1 MKQTYNLLI
10 MISLMLLTISCNGN
24 TEAEEVDAYE
34 VEDVD
39 TAQHDSEIPR
49 LMMQPGNEFLLTPIG
64 HLTDEFST
72 PEHLDREAARSFIFV
87 QTTDS
92 INVMREYEEGR
103 VLKLSLDEDLEISA
117 RINRNQAMGERIRN
131 LTASILDPYEG
142 VITLA
147 LEEDRMTGNI
157 DLVSEN
163 RLFHLRF
170 DSLSGLHY
178 LAEIDREK
186 LDVIEG
192 EDPLEFDE

>member
-1 MKQTYNLLI
+1 MKQAFVTFFI
-10 MISLMLLTISCNGN
+10 VIGCMLMGSCNGEPE
-24 TEAEEVDAYE
+24 TGE
-34 VEDVD
+34 VEMMQD
-39 TAQHDSEIPR
+39 TTEVPR
-49 LMMQPGNEFLLTPIG
+49 LMMQPGNEFLLIPIG
-64 HLTDEFST
+64 HLTEDYST
-72 PEHLDREAARSFIFV
+72 PEHLDRKAALSFIFV
-87 QTTDS
+87 QSSDS
-92 INVMREYEEGR
+92 ISVMRDYEQGR
-103 VLKLSLDEDLEISA
+103 ILQLSLDEDLEISA

-131 LTASILDPYEG
+131 LTASILDPHEG

-192 EDPLEFDE
+192 DDPLEFEE

>member
-1 MKQTYNLLI
+1 MKQIYFSLFIIFGLI
-10 MISLMLLTISCNGN
+10 LMVSCNGEPEAGDVEVMQDT
-24 TEAEEVDAYE
+24 TEV
-34 VEDVD
+34 
-39 TAQHDSEIPR
+39 PR

-64 HLTDEFST
+64 HLTEEYRT
-72 PEHLDREAARSFIFV
+72 PEHLDRESVRSFIFV
-87 QTTDS
+87 QSTDS
-92 INVMREYEEGR
+92 ISVMREYEQGR
-103 VLKLSLDEDLEISA
+103 IVQLSLDEDLEISA

-163 RLFHLRF
+163 RLFHLRY

-186 LDVIEG
+186 LDVVEG
-192 EDPLEFDE
+192 DDPLEFEE